1 MENHKYPNYKELLNA
16 LIIVL
21 QTITILF
28 TKKNIA
34 SYILNFLLFG
44 YLSQYTLLLLFGL
57 FITIINL
64 INWL

>member
-1 MENHKYPNYKELLNA
+1 MKLENHKYPNYKGLLNA

-28 TKKNIA
+28 TEKNIA
-34 SYILNFLLFG
+34 SYIPDFSLFS
-44 YLSQYTLLLLFGL
+44 YLSQHTLLLLFGL

-64 INWL
+64 IN